1 MSSESGSLRP
11 PGGAKRSRSAASWRQ
26 RSAVDKPSAIF
37 QTVSEDEFSEV
48 RIRRVLRASLPKQ
61 TDPHQAALKNTMADA
76 PTTTTTKTSITMAG
90 SSTTRSALPV
100 LVECISRIP
109 TVAR

>member
-1 MSSESGSLRP
+1 VSVGRDSDRWRVLCSSEPLVGSRFE
-11 PGGAKRSRSAASWRQ
+11 
-26 RSAVDKPSAIF
+26 AVSIF
-37 QTVSEDEFSEV
+37 QTVSEGRFSEV
-48 RIRRVLRASLPKQ
+48 RVRQVLRPSLLEQ